1 MATIATG
8 SPTTRS
14 DGERHH
20 RWSVARI
27 TGLAYLGLAACGLT
41 GQLIRNELDAPDAA
55 GTRAN
60 LVAHEGLAR
69 LGIAAD
75 LGSVLTQ
82 ALVAVGFFVLFR
94 HVHAVAAACVTAF
107 GLVNAAMILVATV
120 FSTTALDTALGGGAG
135 SLDRTMLLS
144 DLQHTAWLTGGLF
157 FGLWLIPMG
166 WLAVRSGSM
175 PRVLGWTLVAGGVG
189 YVLSTYAQALLPDTS
204 WPADLLLV
212 PATVAELWMIGY
224 LLLKGIADAGDPVD
238 EAR

>member
-1 MATIATG
+1 MTTIATG
-8 SPTTRS
+8 PTTRT
-14 DGERHH
+14 DGERHLP
-20 RWSVARI
+20 WSVARI
-27 TGLAYLGLAACGLT
+27 TGLAYLGLAVFGLT

-69 LGIAAD
+69 LGIAVD

-82 ALVAVGFFVLFR
+82 ALVAVCFFVLFR

-120 FSTTALDTALGGGAG
+120 FSTTALDAAVGGGAG
-135 SLDRTMLLS
+135 STDRAMLLT
-144 DLQHTAWLTGGLF
+144 DLQQTAWLTGGLF

-175 PRVLGWTLVAGGVG
+175 PRVLGWTLVGGGIG

-204 WPADLLLV
+204 WPADVLLV
-212 PATVAELWMIGY
+212 PATIAELWMIGY
-224 LLLKGIADAGDPVD
+224 LLVKRA
-238 EAR
+238 